1 MVNSWSVRLPILN
14 LSLAKSRKSA
24 GSERRSA
31 VGPNRTLAVPRK
43 RDFRAGPQFDAI
55 YAIFCTPNLLPL
67 GLNCRPPPTISDCHR
82 ISANQGGFQLPVILT
97 RQDFGGPSRNRIT
110 RTFLKYSNY
119 MISSFACQ
127 CPQSGPQN
135 FFLQKQ
141 SNRLLRS
148 INCSISRPRQFD
160 GRFNAPRA
168 RNRRAARDFSNQR
181 TGAAT

>member
-67 GLNCRPPPTISDCHR
+67 GLNWRPPPTISDCHR

-97 RQDFGGPSRNRIT
+97 RQDFGGPSRNRT
-110 RTFLKYSNY
+110 GVRGFAVLYVTTPPSGLNRVLAWFERTSELVADNQWGVAANLYNFDNY
-119 MISSFACQ
+119 LC
-127 CPQSGPQN
+127 N
-135 FFLQKQ
+135 L
-141 SNRLLRS
+141 
-148 INCSISRPRQFD
+148 
-160 GRFNAPRA
+160 
-168 RNRRAARDFSNQR
+168 
-181 TGAAT
+181 